1 MPVTEV
7 DGKTFFTSVNSK
19 LMALNFNAGYGSSRQ
34 NLLYSVNSKL
44 MALNFN
50 AGYGS
55 RRQNLLYFRKF
66 KAYGIKFQ
74 YQLRKYPA
82 KLTLLP

>member
-7 DGKTFFTSVNSK
+7 ADKTFIT
-19 LMALNFNAGYGSSRQ
+19 
-34 NLLYSVNSKL
+34 SVNSKL